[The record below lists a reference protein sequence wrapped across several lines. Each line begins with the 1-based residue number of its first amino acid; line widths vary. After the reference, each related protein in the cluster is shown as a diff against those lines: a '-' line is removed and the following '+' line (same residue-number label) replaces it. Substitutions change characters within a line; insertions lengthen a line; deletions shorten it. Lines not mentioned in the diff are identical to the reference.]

1 MGRSVP
7 CNAGTAPGIF
17 NRLSV
22 APNSPVMPTKR
33 FAGIIAKNMKTTPFL
48 QTYLPNTARTGTQI
62 WEVQDEFSFR
72 TRLLFVVHRTF
83 FLVILISFLATLSF
97 GLQVP
102 AAVLA
107 VGMTVTVG
115 TFWLARAGRQSL
127 AALVLVYASI
137 TLIMVLLIA
146 GNGIHD
152 IVMITFPITLLISS
166 LILERRRYI
175 VFAGLAIA
183 LVISL
188 TTAEITGLLIVPG
201 SDKTD
206 LIDLII
212 LTSLMTVTAVASFYI
227 SNQISRALNKAAD
240 LMARQAGLIAETN
253 LRAEHLQTLNQIAA
267 AVTSGLDLQTVLTS
281 LYERV
286 QAVVPSDSFS
296 VALYDREAREL
307 SFPLFIDL
315 GEPIDVPPED
325 VRDRPGL
332 TAGIIHSRETLYLP
346 DLHNPDAVDE
356 LEIVSVGES
365 NTRTYLGIPMF
376 LQDEVIGVMSVQS
389 QSPDAYTGDEIRLLE
404 TAANHAA
411 IAIQNARLYANL
423 TAELDERRRVERE
436 LKRRDRIL
444 EAVNLAAGKF
454 LSEPDWRANIR
465 IVLQCLGEETG
476 ASHTCIYVIEP
487 AGLALEAI
495 PTHGEAVLKYEWTGP
510 EIRALAETARYIP
523 LGMDATRRWL
533 EAMLHGEAFQCTRRS
548 AEPAEVEFL
557 VAHGLHSLLNCPIRV
572 DGEFWGFL
580 GVDDAAADRVWSE
593 PEVDALQ
600 IASGLVGAA
609 IQRQRDDAKIHRMNT
624 ELEGRVRDRTADLE
638 SFAYSVAHDLRAPLR
653 GIDGYSKLLLEEY
666 GSRLDADGVVY
677 LQNVRTAAS
686 WMGQLIEDLLKLSRV
701 TRAEMNHTRV
711 DLSRMADDI
720 IAGLKAQ
727 SNGRQIVWKVHPG
740 LHAEGDPN
748 LIHIALDN
756 ILSNA
761 WKFTGRQP
769 LAEIEIGAV
778 ERDQR
783 HIFYVRDNGIG
794 FDMSYSDL
802 VFTPFQRLNPGDFEG
817 TGIGLATVR
826 RIIQRH
832 GGEIWAESLPDAG
845 STFFFTLAGR
855 PEPAQ

>member
-1 MGRSVP
+1 
-7 CNAGTAPGIF
+7 
-17 NRLSV
+17 
-22 APNSPVMPTKR
+22 MPSKR
-33 FAGIIAKNMKTTPFL
+33 FAGIITKNMKAPSFL
-48 QTYLPNTARTGTQI
+48 QTYLPNPARTDTQI
-62 WEVQDEFSFR
+62 GEVQDEFSFR
-72 TRLLFVVHRTF
+72 TRLLFAVHRTF
-83 FLVILISFLATLSF
+83 FLVILISFITTLSF
-97 GLQVP
+97 GLRVP

-107 VGMTVTVG
+107 VGMFITAG
-115 TFWLARAGRQSL
+115 TFWLASAGRHSL
-127 AALVLVYASI
+127 AALILTYASI

-175 VFAGLAIA
+175 IFAGLAIA
-183 LVISL
+183 LVISV
-188 TTAEITGLLIVPG
+188 TITEITGVLVVAG
-201 SDKTD
+201 SEKTD

-212 LTSLMTVTAVASFYI
+212 LTSLMTVTAVACFYI
-227 SNQISRALNKAAD
+227 SNQISRSLHMAAD
-240 LMARQAGLIAETN
+240 LTARQAGLIAETN
-253 LRAEHLQTLNQIAA
+253 LRAEHLQALNQIAA

-281 LYERV
+281 LYLHV

-315 GEPIDVPPED
+315 GVAIEVPPED

-332 TAGIIHSRETLYLP
+332 TAGIIHNQKTLYLP
-346 DLHNPDAVDE
+346 DLHRPDAVGE
-356 LEIVSVGES
+356 LEIVAVGES

-389 QSPDAYTGDEIRLLE
+389 QSPDAYTEDQIRLLE
-404 TAANHAA
+404 TAANHTA
-411 IAIQNARLYANL
+411 IAIQNARLFANL
-423 TAELDERRRVERE
+423 AAELEERRRIERE
-436 LKRRDRIL
+436 LTRRDRIL
-444 EAVNLAAGKF
+444 EAVSLAARKF

-487 AGLALEAI
+487 AGLDLEAVRA
-495 PTHGEAVLKYEWTGP
+495 HGDAVLKYEWTRP
-510 EIRALAETARYIP
+510 NIRSLAETAGIIP
-523 LGMDATRRWL
+523 LGLEATRRWL
-533 EAMLHGEAFQCTRRS
+533 EAMLHGEAYQCTRRS
-548 AEPAEVEFL
+548 AEPAEAEFL
-557 VAHGLHSLLNCPIRV
+557 ASHGLHSLLDCPIRV
-572 DGEFWGFL
+572 DGEFWGFM

-609 IQRQRDDAKIHRMNT
+609 IQRQRDDIKIHRMNT

-653 GIDGYSKLLLEEY
+653 GIDGYSQLLLEEY
-666 GSRLDADGVVY
+666 GSRLDADGIDY

-720 IAGLKAQ
+720 ITGLKAQ
-727 SNGRQIVWKVHPG
+727 SNGRQIEWKVQPG
-740 LHAEGDPN
+740 LQAEGDPN

-761 WKFTGRQP
+761 WKFTSRQP
-769 LAEIEIGAV
+769 SAEIEIGFV

-783 HIFYVRDNGIG
+783 QIFYVRDNGIG

-802 VFTPFQRLNPGDFEG
+802 VFSPFQRLNPGDFEG

-826 RIIQRH
+826 RIIRRH
-832 GGEIWAESLPDAG
+832 GGEIWAESRPDAG
-845 STFFFTLAGR
+845 ATFFFTLAGR
-855 PEPAQ
+855 PEPTQ